1 MIDIVMQLISKNKIG
16 ESLLKVGIWVK
27 LGSTII
33 FKTVQYFLLSFQPCI
48 VLIYINK
55 NLLDYRN
62 HIDQSFSKFR

>member
-16 ESLLKVGIWVK
+16 ETLLKVGIWVK

-48 VLIYINK
+48 VLSISTK
-55 NLLDYRN
+55 TC
-62 HIDQSFSKFR
+62 